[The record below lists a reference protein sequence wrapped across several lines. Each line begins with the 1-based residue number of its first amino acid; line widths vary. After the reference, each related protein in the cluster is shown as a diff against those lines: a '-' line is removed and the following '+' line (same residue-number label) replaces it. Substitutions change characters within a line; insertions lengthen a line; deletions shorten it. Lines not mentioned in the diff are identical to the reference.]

1 LELGCDAVVHSAT
14 KYIGGHGLVVAGVT
28 VGIEKPE
35 DILEDLERAF
45 ARIK

>member
-35 DILEDLERAF
+35 DILDELERVF
-45 ARIK
+45 AKIK